1 MPDAA
6 AASWGEMPDARS
18 TTWGMVP
25 DLGDVRR
32 RVDESPDAQY
42 QLCLPRVNPDSA
54 AYFVT
59 NFCFTLDD
67 QRHGLIARV
76 PKWPIILRYIRTLD
90 FRDED
95 DPRKELAPAN
105 IRANK
110 SRKMVATWSMAGYF
124 IRCLVMLPGWTGFA
138 TSKTQNYVD
147 DSGHT
152 EQSFFGRLQFI
163 WKHLPQ
169 HLQRYVSFSHM
180 RAVCEETG
188 SSIIGEAPTEGAGR
202 AGSYTRA
209 YAGEIAHVA
218 HSERLHASLD
228 EACPFGKIYESTPYG
243 TRNVFS
249 RIGREKPEGWRLF
262 DMRWT
267 EHPIKGRGLRKQEN
281 PKRAE
286 AFGPVTSDWFERA
299 VAGKTPEQVA
309 QELNLSEQKSMPGR
323 IYPEFDRDKNVS
335 VTRLHYDARLPL
347 VIGIDFGHARKT
359 VAAICQPIMA
369 RREMRIIAE
378 YVGEHRRADEN
389 AKGLIKRIREI
400 GCELHLDEIE
410 MVPDPSALVE
420 ELSGKSVW
428 SWYRAAG
435 FTSYVAPLITGD
447 GSVGLGITVVRVM
460 VADVRL
466 TVDPECLTIIEG
478 LENYHRPVDRITGE
492 VTSDKPEH
500 DIFSHPC
507 DGVRYAV
514 TSRFTVEDAE
524 YEFESEQVGR
534 NVAPAREDSLLDR
547 GGVRRASAA
556 ERRSEGGNDDDD
568 EFDDEIPA
576 HISERGNRTVTL
588 SLAGRRF

>member
-1 MPDAA
+1 MHDAA
-6 AASWGEMPDARS
+6 SASWGEMPDARA

-42 QLCLPRVNPDSA
+42 QLCLPHVNPDSA

-90 FRDED
+90 FRDEE
-95 DPRKELAPAN
+95 DPTVALDPAN

-124 IRCLVMLPGWTGFA
+124 VRCLVMLPGWTGFA
-138 TSKTQNYVD
+138 TSKTQNFVD

-228 EACPFGKIYESTPYG
+228 DACPDGKIYESTPYG

-249 RIGREKPEGWRLF
+249 RIGREKPVGWRMF
-262 DMRWT
+262 EMRWT
-267 EHPIKGRGLRKQEN
+267 EHPIKGRGLRKQDD

-286 AFGPVTSDWFERA
+286 LYGPWTSPWFELA

-323 IYPEFDRDKNVS
+323 VYPEFDRERHVAKE
-335 VTRLHYDARLPL
+335 RLRYDPMLPL
-347 VIGIDFGHARKT
+347 VVGIDFGHARKT
-359 VAAICQPIMA
+359 VGALMQPVLA
-369 RREMRIIAE
+369 QRRMRIIAE
-378 YVGEHRRADEN
+378 YVGEHRKAGDN
-389 AKGLIKRIREI
+389 ARDLVAKIREI
-400 GCELHLDEIE
+400 GYSGQLSNVVA
-410 MVPDPSALVE
+410 VPDPSALHE
-420 ELSGKSVW
+420 DLHGRTVW
-428 SWYRAAG
+428 GAYRKAG
-435 FTSYVAPLITGD
+435 LTSYELPQIVGPD
-447 GSVGLGITVVRVM
+447 SVDIGCTVVRAI
-460 VADVRL
+460 VADDGVE
-466 TVDPECLTIIEG
+466 VDPECLTIIEG
-478 LENYHRPVDRITGE
+478 FENYHRPVDRITGE
-492 VTSDKPEH
+492 ITSNKPEH
-500 DIFSHPC
+500 DIHSHGM
-507 DGVRYAV
+507 DAVRYGMTNV
-514 TSRFTVEDAE
+514 YDVEDEPADDD
-524 YEFESEQVGR
+524 FIRPGR
-534 NVAPAREDSLLDR
+534 LARAASDGGSVLDD
-547 GGVRRASAA
+547 VDV
-556 ERRSEGGNDDDD
+556 DDDD
-568 EFDDEIPA
+568 DTMPRGPGRMTPPA
-576 HISERGNRTVTL
+576 RAMYANGGH
-588 SLAGRRF
+588 